1 MASGTL
7 ARRLQL
13 QGQPEFTRSL
23 LIPGEGEPVAA
34 RAVAARGVAVNR
46 G

>member
-13 QGQPEFTRSL
+13 QGQPGFTRSL
-23 LIPGEGEPVAA
+23 LIPVKGNLSR
-34 RAVAARGVAVNR
+34 RAP
-46 G
+46 